1 MALYRIP
8 LRQHVGAPC
17 VATVQIGDEVLR
29 GQCIAEPNGLGA
41 KIHSSVS
48 GKIINITEEAIEIE
62 GEVIDKQDY
71 VKIKKCESIVETAY
85 EAGIVGAG
93 GAGFPTHI
101 KLKSEIPDGY
111 VIANCV
117 ECEPILN
124 HNIRLL
130 EENPEIV
137 IKGIRYA
144 MESTKAP
151 KGYIAIKVK
160 NKRAIHSLKSAIGEA
175 KDIEVKELR
184 DMYPMGEERAIIHE
198 IFGTWLTPEQLPIEA
213 KCVVM
218 NGETLANLTR
228 AVEDLKPVI
237 DKDITV
243 GGKLKSGKEANT
255 FFQVPIGTPIND
267 LINEC
272 GGIDGD
278 FGEVVIGGPY
288 TGKSGDIH
296 SSVVTKISGG
306 AIVTIPLPEFDGP
319 IGLLVCAC
327 GADESRLR
335 DIAGK
340 MKSEVVAV
348 TKCKNIVE
356 VRGTNKCLTPGDCPG
371 QVQGVMHLKKNGA
384 KRILISNCSDCTN
397 TVMCCAPNMGIPVYH
412 HTDHIF
418 RTVDHELTRRLPMEE
433 EK

>member
-8 LRQHVGAPC
+8 LKQHVGAPC
-17 VATVQIGDEVLR
+17 VEVIKIGDKVLR

-41 KIHSSVS
+41 KIHSSVT
-48 GKIINITEEAIEIE
+48 GKVINITDEFMEIE
-62 GEVIDKQDY
+62 GEIINKEDY
-71 VKIKKCESIVETAY
+71 VKIKKCKSISETAY

-93 GAGFPTHI
+93 GAGFPAYI
-101 KLKSEIPDGY
+101 KLKSEIPDGV

-124 HNIRLL
+124 HNIKLL

-137 IKGIRYA
+137 IKGLRYA
-144 MESTKAP
+144 MEATKAP
-151 KGYIAIKVK
+151 KGYIAIKAK
-160 NKRAIHSLKSAIGEA
+160 NQAAISSLRKVIGNA
-175 KDIEVKELR
+175 KDIEVKELK
-184 DMYPMGEERAIIHE
+184 DIYPMGEERAIIHE

-213 KCVVM
+213 KSVVM

-243 GGKLKSGKEANT
+243 GGKLKSGKEANV
-255 FFQVPIGTPIND
+255 FFQVPIGTPISI
-267 LINEC
+267 LIDKC

-278 FGEVVIGGPY
+278 YGEVVIGGPY
-288 TGKSGDIH
+288 TGKAGDIH
-296 SSVVTKISGG
+296 NSVVTKISGG
-306 AIVTIPLPEFDGP
+306 AIVTIPLPEYKGP

-327 GADESRLR
+327 GADEVRLR
-335 DIAGK
+335 DIAEK

-348 TKCKNIVE
+348 TKCKNAVE
-356 VRGTNKCLTPGDCPG
+356 VRGVNKCLTPGDCPG

-397 TVMCCAPNMGIPVYH
+397 TVMCCAPNMGVPVYH

-418 RTVDHELTRRLPMEE
+418 RTVGHELTRRLPMEE
-433 EK
+433 KK